1 MNSYKRRKDYKM
13 EKDLIKFMEKVEII
27 NKDLSRYVDKEK
39 GIIFSIGTVQLFP
52 TLDYLELDEK
62 QYETAL
68 FEGKIDKLDYN
79 TIVIQRPALKYERTK
94 KEEDKN
100 LLENKS
106 VEVKQI
112 WNIINPVGAHKSFAT
127 LEEAIMVYD
136 EIYDGIIKQF

>member
-1 MNSYKRRKDYKM
+1 M
-13 EKDLIKFMEKVEII
+13 EKDIIKFMENVKLF
-27 NKDLSRYVDKEK
+27 NKDLSRYEDRNK

-52 TLDYLELDEK
+52 TLDYLELDNK

-112 WNIINPVGAHKSFAT
+112 WNLINPVGAHKSFTT
-127 LEEAIMVYD
+127 LEEAVRAYD
-136 EIYDGIIKQF
+136 KIYDRLISKF